1 MRRCTNMGAAG
12 SRTRNFRARAMQE
25 PNMEKMQLD
34 ELARHFIAGLPSAVA
49 GMRAELEANFRAAL
63 QGAAGRFD
71 LTSRSEF
78 EVQAKVLERAR
89 ARIAE
94 LEARMTQLEER
105 LNRL

>member
-1 MRRCTNMGAAG
+1 MENIQVEEMARR
-12 SRTRNFRARAMQE
+12 
-25 PNMEKMQLD
+25 
-34 ELARHFIAGLPSAVA
+34 FITGLPAA
-49 GMRAELEANFRAAL
+49 LGNMRTELEANFRAAL

-94 LEARMTQLEER
+94 LDTRVAVLEQRLKQLQQ
-105 LNRL
+105 LFPPVSDQDPQGVS